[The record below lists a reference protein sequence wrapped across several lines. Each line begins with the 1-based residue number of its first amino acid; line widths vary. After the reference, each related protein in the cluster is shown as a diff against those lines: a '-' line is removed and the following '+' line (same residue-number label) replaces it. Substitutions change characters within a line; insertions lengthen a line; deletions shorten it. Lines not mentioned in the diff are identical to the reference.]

1 MRKPD
6 SGWLQRAIGLAIRGY
21 QIGLAPTL
29 GPACR
34 FEPSCS
40 RYAAEAVE
48 RHGAVRGSWLALR
61 RVIRCHPFG
70 ESGFDPVP
78 GRES

>member
-1 MRKPD
+1 MARRSLPQHLI
-6 SGWLQRAIGLAIRGY
+6 GWGIRAYQLAV
-21 QIGLAPTL
+21 APVL

-48 RHGAVRGSWLALR
+48 RHGALRGSWLAVR
-61 RVIRCHPFG
+61 RLGRCHPFG
-70 ESGFDPVP
+70 GCGLDPVP
-78 GRES
+78 

>member
-1 MRKPD
+1 VAGR
-6 SGWLQRAIGLAIRGY
+6 SVAQRLIGSAIRAY
-21 QIGLAPTL
+21 QLAVAPML

-48 RHGAVRGSWLALR
+48 RHGAVRGSWLAVR
-61 RVIRCHPFG
+61 RLGRCHPLG
-70 ESGFDPVP
+70 GNGLDPVP
-78 GRES
+78 

>member
-1 MRKPD
+1 MARRSLPQH
-6 SGWLQRAIGLAIRGY
+6 LIGGAIRAY
-21 QIGLAPTL
+21 QLAVAPVL

-48 RHGAVRGSWLALR
+48 RHGALRGSWLAMR
-61 RVIRCHPFG
+61 RLGRCHPFG
-70 ESGFDPVP
+70 GCGLDPVP
-78 GRES
+78 